1 MDKYKSVGDFLKDSR
16 KKLKSRK
23 KKYKFR
29 KKVLAKLASY
39 QEFTD
44 QYQYIDQ
51 SGDFAHGIADK
62 TYPLPDEDGKDL
74 SVSNF
79 SRDIEPKENRNDEEE
94 AEITIDFPYSGVA
107 ENRGQD
113 LDKEF
118 VDNFQSEENEY
129 FQNQN
134 EGNNIYFFVGSIP
147 NSSEILKDH
156 K

>member
-23 KKYKFR
+23 KKYKMR
-29 KKVLAKLASY
+29 KNNLNKLASY

-44 QYQYIDQ
+44 QYSYIPQ
-51 SGDFAHGIADK
+51 SGDFAHGLADVV
-62 TYPLPDEDGKDL
+62 TPLPDQDGKNVG
-74 SVSNF
+74 SKNY
-79 SRDIEPKENRNDEEE
+79 SRDIELEPNRNDEEE
-94 AEITIDFPYSGVA
+94 SVLTIDFPYEGGP

-129 FQNQN
+129 YQTQN